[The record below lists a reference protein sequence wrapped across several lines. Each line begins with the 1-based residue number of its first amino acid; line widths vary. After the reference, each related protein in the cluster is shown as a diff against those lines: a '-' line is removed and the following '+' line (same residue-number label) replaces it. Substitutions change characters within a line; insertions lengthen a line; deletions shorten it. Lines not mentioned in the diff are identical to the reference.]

1 MDGSKDKVDHMIDKN
16 EQRHVPSFVLE
27 ETASKPEVKWR
38 ETFRIFCANRAAL
51 LGLILVSLFVLIGIF
66 GPLLLPADP
75 FELVAAPLTGPG
87 EQTILGSDY
96 LGRDVFVGIIY
107 GTRPTLI
114 IALTATVV
122 TVLIGISIGAVAGF
136 YGGLIDNALMRITEF
151 FQVLPPLVFAM
162 VIVAVFSSDIVV
174 VVLAIA
180 VTTWTTE
187 ARLTR
192 AEFLKIKEQEYVM
205 ASRAIGD
212 RNWRIMTKII
222 LPNAMPPIVIAITLR
237 VGISII
243 YEAALSFLGLTDPDL
258 MTWGKMIG
266 LSRDFFF
273 DAWWTVTFPGV
284 AILLVVLCIAL
295 IGDGLNDA
303 FNPKLRGR

>member
-1 MDGSKDKVDHMIDKN
+1 MTDQTQHTSAS
-16 EQRHVPSFVLE
+16 PFAFE
-27 ETASKPEVKWR
+27 EPNVKPEVRWR
-38 ETFRIFCANRAAL
+38 ETVRIFCGNRAAL
-51 LGLILVSLFVLIGIF
+51 LGLVLVTIFVLVGLF
-66 GPLLLPADP
+66 GPVVMPADP
-75 FELVAAPLTGPG
+75 FELVAPPLTGPG
-87 EQTILGSDY
+87 EHTVLGTDY

-107 GTRPTLI
+107 GARPTLI
-114 IALTATVV
+114 IAVTATVV
-122 TVLIGISIGAVAGF
+122 TVLIGVTIGALAGY
-136 YGGLIDNALMRITEF
+136 YGGLIDNVLMRITEF

-192 AEFLKIKEQEYVM
+192 AEFLKIKEQEYVT

-212 RNWRIMTKII
+212 RNWRIITKII
-222 LPNAMPPIVIAITLR
+222 LPNAMPPIMIAITLR
-237 VGISII
+237 VGITII
-243 YEAALSFLGLTDPDL
+243 YEAALSFLGLTDPEL

-284 AILLVVLCIAL
+284 AILMVVLCIAL

>member
-1 MDGSKDKVDHMIDKN
+1 M
-16 EQRHVPSFVLE
+16 
-27 ETASKPEVKWR
+27 A
-38 ETFRIFCANRAAL
+38 
-51 LGLILVSLFVLIGIF
+51 SLF
-66 GPLLLPADP
+66 
-75 FELVAAPLTGPG
+75 
-87 EQTILGSDY
+87 
-96 LGRDVFVGIIY
+96 
-107 GTRPTLI
+107 
-114 IALTATVV
+114 IALTLVV
-122 TVLIGISIGAVAGF
+122 
-136 YGGLIDNALMRITEF
+136 
-151 FQVLPPLVFAM
+151 
-162 VIVAVFSSDIVV
+162 
-174 VVLAIA
+174 AIA

-212 RNWRIMTKII
+212 RNWRIITKII
-222 LPNAMPPIVIAITLR
+222 LPNAMPPIMIAITLR
-237 VGISII
+237 VGITII
-243 YEAALSFLGLTDPDL
+243 YEAALSFLGLTDPEL

-284 AILLVVLCIAL
+284 AILMVVLCIAL

>member
-1 MDGSKDKVDHMIDKN
+1 MDGPEDSVDHVTEN
-16 EQRHVPSFVLE
+16 STPQNVASFSFDE
-27 ETASKPEVKWR
+27 PTAEPEVKWR
-38 ETFRIFCANRAAL
+38 ETLRIFCANRAAL
-51 LGLILVSLFVLIGIF
+51 LGLILVILFVLVGIF
-66 GPLLLPADP
+66 GPFLLPADP
-75 FELVAAPLTGPG
+75 FELVAAPLTAPG
-87 EQTILGSDY
+87 AQTILGSDY

-107 GTRPTLI
+107 GARPTMI

-122 TVLIGISIGAVAGF
+122 TVVIGISIGAIAGF
-136 YGGLIDNALMRITEF
+136 YGGMIDNVLMRITEF

-162 VIVAVFSSDIVV
+162 VIVAVFSSDVVV

-192 AEFLKIKEQEYVM
+192 AEFLKIKEHEYVT

-212 RNWRIMTKII
+212 RNYRIITKII

-237 VGISII
+237 VGITII

-258 MTWGKMIG
+258 ITWGKMIG

>member
-1 MDGSKDKVDHMIDKN
+1 MS
-16 EQRHVPSFVLE
+16 EQHIAGFRFE
-27 ETASKPEVKWR
+27 EPQVEPEIKWR
-38 ETFRIFCANRAAL
+38 ETLRVFCGNRPAVLGVIVVAVFIFM
-51 LGLILVSLFVLIGIF
+51 GIF
-66 GPLLLPADP
+66 GPFIFPADP
-75 FELVAAPLTGPG
+75 FEPVAMPLTGPG
-87 EQTILGSDY
+87 EHTSLGTDY
-96 LGRDVFVGIIY
+96 LGRDVFIGIVY

-114 IALTATVV
+114 IAATATLV
-122 TVLIGISIGAVAGF
+122 TVLIGITLGAVAGF
-136 YGGLIDNALMRITEF
+136 YGGLIDNVLMRITEF

-162 VIVAVFSSDIVV
+162 VIVAVFSSDMVV

-192 AEFLKIKEQEYVM
+192 AEFLKIKEREYVT
-205 ASRAIGD
+205 AARAVGAK
-212 RNWRIMTKII
+212 NLRIITRVI
-222 LPNAMPPIVIAITLR
+222 LPNAMPPLVIAITLR
-237 VGISII
+237 VGITII
-243 YEAALSFLGLTDPDL
+243 YEAALSFLGLTDPDV

>member
-1 MDGSKDKVDHMIDKN
+1 MSDKPSSDAGSV
-16 EQRHVPSFVLE
+16 FVIE
-27 ETASKPEVKWR
+27 EMTVEPEKRWR
-38 ETFRIFCANRAAL
+38 DTVRLFCANRPAL
-51 LGLILVSLFVLIGIF
+51 IGLIAVTVFVLVGLF
-66 GPLLLPADP
+66 GPVVFPADP
-75 FELVAAPLTGPG
+75 FDPVAAPLSAPG
-87 EQTILGSDY
+87 EFTLLGTDY
-96 LGRDVFVGIIY
+96 LGRDVFLGIIH
-107 GTRPTLI
+107 GTRPTLL
-114 IALTATVV
+114 IAAIATLM
-122 TVLIGISIGAVAGF
+122 TVCIGITLGAVAGY
-136 YGGLIDNALMRITEF
+136 YGGVIDNVLMRITEF

-162 VIVAVFSSDIVV
+162 VIVAVFSSDMVV

-192 AEFLKIKEQEYVM
+192 AEFLKIREREFVTS
-205 ASRAIGD
+205 SRAMGAG
-212 RNWRIMTKII
+212 NLRIISRVI
-222 LPNAMPPIVIAITLR
+222 LPNAMPPLIVAITLR
-237 VGISII
+237 VGITII
-243 YEAALSFLGLTDPDL
+243 YEAALSFLGLTDPDV

-284 AILLVVLCIAL
+284 AILVVVLCIAL